1 MEFLFWLISILLGL
15 IVIRLVML
23 AVIAF
28 NSYLEYRRDLKA
40 AKEHRKFNETYIAR
54 RFAVE
59 AKHSSQF
66 AQELI
71 SMGYRPAFDDA
82 KKAIFFWQ
90 RGDQS
95 TEAYIP
101 TYAYT
106 VYKLLDL
113 LRLPVELVPDG
124 KAVRLTE
131 QVSEEH
137 LADAMR
143 ILCAKETIDE

>member
-15 IVIRLVML
+15 IVIRLVVL
-23 AVIAF
+23 AVVAF
-28 NSYLEYRRDLKA
+28 NSYLEYRRDLNA

-54 RFAVE
+54 RFEVE

-71 SMGYRPAFDDA
+71 NMGYRPAFDDA

-90 RGDQS
+90 RGDQEM
-95 TEAYIP
+95 EAYVP

-113 LRLPVELVPDG
+113 LRLPVELAPDG
-124 KAVRLTE
+124 KAVRLTAS
-131 QVSEEH
+131 VDEEH
-137 LADAMR
+137 LANAMR
-143 ILCAKETIDE
+143 ILCAKETIDD